1 MRYLVR
7 GRVVVAVAILAL
19 AVAVPVA
26 LSHEGHGHDTTGTM
40 PAPTDG
46 VTRSTFT
53 SLWQVGGSGVSGM
66 AGFRQRGGALVVTL
80 VVSGLEPRSRH
91 AAHVHGPLA
100 TCRKTTK
107 RHAAELGDLV
117 ASAQGVIRVTRRVK
131 VDEMV
136 VGMPGYF
143 LMVHAN
149 PGKKLP
155 SGAMAVNPPIAC
167 GTLPA

>member
-1 MRYLVR
+1 MRHLVR
-7 GRVVVAVAILAL
+7 GRTVAAL
-19 AVAVPVA
+19 AVLALTIAVPVA
-26 LSHEGHGHDTTGTM
+26 LAHEGHGHEMTGTM
-40 PAPTDG
+40 PAPADG
-46 VTRSTFT
+46 VSRSTFT
-53 SLWQVGGSGVSGM
+53 SVWQVGGSGVSGM
-66 AGFRQRGGALVVTL
+66 AGVRQKGRTLVVTL

-100 TCRKTTK
+100 SCRKTTK

-117 ASAQGVIRVTRRVK
+117 ANAQGVIHVTRRVK
-131 VDEMV
+131 VEEMV